1 MVFQST
7 RNNSPAVSFKEALL
21 NGLAP
26 DGGLYLPEFIPTLP
40 SDFFVGLQGRSLAE
54 IGFVVAREFVGNEI
68 LEGELKPLI
77 EDVLSF
83 DIPLVEVSPGI
94 STLELFH
101 GPTMSFKDVGARF
114 MARCIAHLDRNANRE
129 VTVLVATSGDT
140 GSAVANGFWGVE
152 GINVVILYPSGKVSH
167 IQEQQLTTMGGNVT
181 ALEVNGVFD
190 DCQALV
196 KQAFGD
202 EELREKLRLTSAN
215 SINIGRLIPQSFYY
229 FYALA
234 QREDPLDPVA
244 ICVPSGNFGNLTAGL
259 MAKRMGLPV
268 TQFVAATN
276 ANDIVPQYLATG
288 EYHPRPSTKTLS
300 NAMDVGKPSN
310 FERMLN
316 LYGDSVEAMQGDI
329 KGFHYSDEETMACIA
344 EVKDGFGYQLDPHGA
359 IGYLGLQD
367 LQKSN
372 AIPGVFLETAHPAK
386 FADVIEEHLG
396 VEVPLP
402 PALQELM
409 DKPKEAVQMDPN
421 FEEFKSY
428 LLGRN

>member
-1 MVFQST
+1 MIFQST
-7 RNNSPAVSFKEALL
+7 RNNSPAASFKEALL

-26 DGGLYLPEFIPTLP
+26 DGGLYLPEFIPTLDA
-40 SDFFVGLQGRSLAE
+40 DFFVGLEGKSLQD
-54 IGFVVAREFVGNEI
+54 IGFEVARQYVGGEI
-68 LEGELKPLI
+68 PEGELRPLI

-83 DIPLVEVSPGI
+83 EIPLVEVSPGI
-94 STLELFH
+94 SSLELFH

-114 MARCIAHLDRNANRE
+114 MSRCISHLDRNADKE

-152 GINVVILYPSGKVSH
+152 GINVIILYPKGKVSH

-181 ALEVNGVFD
+181 ALEINGVFD

-202 EELREKLRLTSAN
+202 KSLRKKLRLTSAN

-229 FYALA
+229 FYAVSQL
-234 QREDPLDPVA
+234 EDPLEPVA
-244 ICVPSGNFGNLTAGL
+244 FCVPSGNFGNLTAGL

-268 TQFVAATN
+268 ARFIAATN

-288 EYHPRPSTKTLS
+288 EYHPRPSVKTLS

-316 LYGDSVEAMQGDI
+316 LYGDSVDAMKSDI
-329 KGFHYSDEETMACIA
+329 SGFHYSDRETMECVA
-344 EVKDGFGYQLDPHGA
+344 EVKDGINYQLDPHGA
-359 IGYLGLQD
+359 IGYLGVRD
-367 LQKSN
+367 FQKSN
-372 AIPGVFLETAHPAK
+372 AIPGIFLETAHPAK
-386 FADVIEEHLG
+386 FADVIEDQLG
-396 VEVPLP
+396 IKVELP
-402 PALQELM
+402 SALAEIMGKEKVVVNMEADFEAFKAYLM
-409 DKPKEAVQMDPN
+409 
-421 FEEFKSY
+421 
-428 LLGRN
+428 GRV